1 MHSILKT
8 GFGAFVLLSSA
19 AYAITNPRNNDIPVR
34 IDEDI
39 LSAKY
44 GTLNEKILASPK
56 GVHTSEEFSVT
67 LTVGDTRR
75 SIRVPVSCSGYNFNT
90 KLKTSSTK

>member
-67 LTVGDTRR
+67 LTVG
-75 SIRVPVSCSGYNFNT
+75 VANMH
-90 KLKTSSTK
+90 

>member
-1 MHSILKT
+1 MHSIFKT

-19 AYAITNPRNNDIPVR
+19 AYAIPNPRNNDISVQ

-39 LSAKY
+39 FSAKY
-44 GTLNEKILASPK
+44 GTLNEKILVAPK

-67 LTVGDTRR
+67 LTVG
-75 SIRVPVSCSGYNFNT
+75 VANMH
-90 KLKTSSTK
+90 

>member
-1 MHSILKT
+1 MHSIFKT

-19 AYAITNPRNNDIPVR
+19 AYAIPNPRNNDISVQ

-39 LSAKY
+39 FSAKY
-44 GTLNEKILASPK
+44 GTLNEKILAALK

-67 LTVGDTRR
+67 LTVGAA
-75 SIRVPVSCSGYNFNT
+75 NMH
-90 KLKTSSTK
+90 